1 MMDLTFI
8 GAGILLL
15 LLGRKL
21 FWLFVAVVGFLIGMT
36 FAPDLLPNQPDS
48 VILTISLIAGLLG
61 ALLAA
66 LLQKLAVGLA
76 GLVAGG
82 YIVYYLLQFVAVN
95 LGDYQWMAILAGAIL
110 GALLAGSM
118 FDWALIILTSASGAT
133 LISRGLNLSM
143 PFSAVILI
151 ALFIFG
157 IIAQGNIKAKE

>member
-1 MMDLTFI
+1 MDLTFLV
-8 GAGILLL
+8 AGVLLL
-15 LLGRKL
+15 FLGRKL

-36 FAPDLLPNQPDS
+36 YAPQLLPSQPQS

-76 GLVAGG
+76 GFAAGG

-95 LGDYQWMAILAGAIL
+95 FGEYQWMAILAGAII

-118 FDWALIILTSASGAT
+118 FDWALILLTSASGST
-133 LISRGLNLSM
+133 LISQGLNLSM
-143 PFSAVILI
+143 PLSAVVL
-151 ALFIFG
+151 AGLFVFG
-157 IIAQGNIKAKE
+157 IVVQGNIKAKE